1 MMKKG
6 EERGEEKGQWRGR
19 ESARERSGVHVS
31 GHMMSLGM
39 ARYQIMDSHASI
51 KSERIITEP
60 ADSPPN

>member
-1 MMKKG
+1 MMKKR

-31 GHMMSLGM
+31 GHMMLLSM
-39 ARYQIMDSHASI
+39 VRYQIVDSHTSI
-51 KSERIITEP
+51 KSEEIITEP